1 MLGNI
6 HIFCHLLI
14 FSKLTL
20 KNLLQVRSQSVKQL
34 RPDQARC
41 LKSVGPDL
49 GSNCLQRLAADDTSR
64 QSVKRYL
71 LLCDKME
78 TMYNIMFVIR
88 SDKSCYFQM
97 NNLLHVSH

>member
-1 MLGNI
+1 MSN
-6 HIFCHLLI
+6 
-14 FSKLTL
+14 
-20 KNLLQVRSQSVKQL
+20 SVK
-34 RPDQARC
+34 PDQARR
-41 LKSVGPDL
+41 LNGVGPDL